1 MDMFAAV
8 KAFVA
13 VVNEGAFSRAAKQLG
28 LATSS
33 VTRQVDSLEAHLRT
47 ILINRST
54 RRLTLTDAGTDYY
67 DSALQIMQDLE
78 EANASAALV
87 GNRVHGSLRVN
98 APVAFGQLYIAP
110 QLPKF
115 LERYPNVEI
124 DLTLTD
130 QIVNLIDDRV
140 DVAVR
145 LGQVEMQSLITR
157 RLGSNQRVACAT
169 KEYLS
174 KRGLPLIPDE
184 LTSHNCLTF
193 NYGKAHRFWTFTSQ
207 DEARRVRVQG
217 NLRVN
222 NSIVLRHSVLKGVGV
237 GLLPVW
243 LIADDLRTGALTQI
257 LSQWEV
263 VPNSPGDINAVY
275 LPNRRGSPKVRAF
288 IDFLAEVLN
297 SALPVAPAPR

>member
-98 APVAFGQLYIAP
+98 APWPSDSCI
-110 QLPKF
+110 
-115 LERYPNVEI
+115 
-124 DLTLTD
+124 
-130 QIVNLIDDRV
+130 
-140 DVAVR
+140 
-145 LGQVEMQSLITR
+145 S
-157 RLGSNQRVACAT
+157 
-169 KEYLS
+169 
-174 KRGLPLIPDE
+174 
-184 LTSHNCLTF
+184 
-193 NYGKAHRFWTFTSQ
+193 
-207 DEARRVRVQG
+207 
-217 NLRVN
+217 
-222 NSIVLRHSVLKGVGV
+222 RHSSQSSLN
-237 GLLPVW
+237 
-243 LIADDLRTGALTQI
+243 ATQMWKSI
-257 LSQWEV
+257 S
-263 VPNSPGDINAVY
+263 
-275 LPNRRGSPKVRAF
+275 R
-288 IDFLAEVLN
+288 
-297 SALPVAPAPR
+297 